1 MTLDISEAIALAKDL
16 LETSSDFRPHDPEMA
31 DQFSSRAFEICDD
44 LGIDPALIGVQLQ
57 PNDLQDDGSNDVDDD
72 DTESA
77 IVEMTSAETVDD
89 EARQTSD
96 ELRDLLQQQALV
108 LQNARQTHDLEP
120 PKAARRSFRL
130 FGRSDNRSV
139 GRLLQSASA

>member
-16 LETSSDFRPHDPEMA
+16 LEASSDFRPHDPAMA
-31 DQFSSRAFEICDD
+31 DEFSSRAFEICDD
-44 LGIDPALIGVQLQ
+44 LGIDPALIGVE
-57 PNDLQDDGSNDVDDD
+57 PTDLQDDGDDD
-72 DTESA
+72 E
-77 IVEMTSAETVDD
+77 AETAVVELTTADAVDD

-120 PKAARRSFRL
+120 QKTAKRTFRL
-130 FGRSDNRSV
+130 FGRSDNRSF